1 MFPILSDDTSSL
13 ESTRH
18 QGRSSATVSKTSFH
32 RLAAH
37 DASPAIARA
46 HVARLINGRGAP
58 EQRGVATLI
67 VSELVTNAVI
77 HGREPIYLELQIRGD
92 ALHIEVYD
100 ADANAAGVVPPSP
113 RTDTNAG
120 GRGLRIVDVLAQEW
134 GVKLIGRG
142 KAVWAAV
149 ALPPAKRPG

>member
-1 MFPILSDDTSSL
+1 
-13 ESTRH
+13 
-18 QGRSSATVSKTSFH
+18 VSKTSFH

-46 HVARLINGRGAP
+46 HVARLINGRAAP
-58 EQRGVATLI
+58 EQHGVATLI

-92 ALHIEVYD
+92 ALRIEVYD
-100 ADANAAGVVPPSP
+100 ADANATGVVPPSP
-113 RTDTNAG
+113 RTDATVG

-134 GVKLIGRG
+134 GVKPLGQG
-142 KAVWAAV
+142 KTVWASV
-149 ALPPAKRPG
+149 ALPPAKRTG